1 MHITPATI
9 ADSDS
14 ILVLVNAAYRGVGAK
29 AGWTSEHGIVSG
41 ARVDAAMLE
50 ALFMQPRTVI
60 LLMRREVTS
69 APIGCIVVSEHDDA
83 TCELSMFAIHPNEQA
98 TGCGRTLLTAAEK
111 YAHRRGMRRAEMTV
125 VHIRD
130 SLIAWYERQGYRRTG
145 GVKAFPYDDAS
156 FGKPLRDDLHF
167 VVLAKMLTA
176 ADDATI

>member
-1 MHITPATI
+1 MHIAPATI

-50 ALFMQPRTVI
+50 ALFIQPRTVI
-60 LLMRREVTS
+60 LLMRREVT
-69 APIGCIVVSEHDDA
+69 AVPIGCIVVSKHDDA
-83 TCELSMFAIHPNEQA
+83 TCELSIFAIHPNEQA
-98 TGCGRTLLTAAEK
+98 TGCGRTLLAAAEK
-111 YAHRRGMRRAEMTV
+111 YAYQHGARRAEMTV

-145 GVKAFPYDDAS
+145 DVKAFPYDDAS

-167 VVLAKMLTA
+167 VVLAKVLTA
-176 ADDATI
+176 ADAAL